1 MSHNGGWW
9 RDLLVG
15 HETAAQFVNRMWLKQ
30 WDVIIGNKTD
40 TTVNI
45 SNDTIM
51 WLPIKQ
57 EQYLDEEIHR
67 EIIGDDEQDNELE
80 GCSIIII
87 QPMDRQVNSRQGNS
101 SVEPPHS
108 GHIADGHVKE
118 GIIFNSWIL

>member
-1 MSHNGGWW
+1 
-9 RDLLVG
+9 
-15 HETAAQFVNRMWLKQ
+15 
-30 WDVIIGNKTD
+30 
-40 TTVNI
+40 
-45 SNDTIM
+45 M

-67 EIIGDDEQDNELE
+67 EIIGDDEQDNGLE

-87 QPMDRQVNSRQGNS
+87 QPMDRQVNSRQSNG

-108 GHIADGHVKE
+108 GHIADGHVQE